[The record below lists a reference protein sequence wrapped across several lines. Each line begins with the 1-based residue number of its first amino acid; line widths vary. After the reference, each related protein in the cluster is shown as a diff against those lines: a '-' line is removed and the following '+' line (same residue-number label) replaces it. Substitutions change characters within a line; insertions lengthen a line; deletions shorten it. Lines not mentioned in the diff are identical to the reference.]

1 MVFRIWFCAKLAAL
15 VLVVG
20 KFVGG
25 LRADAVA
32 RPTPTAV
39 NRSRN
44 QLYNLVLPPASL
56 NLLGGYDWVR
66 GLSLVQ
72 SG

>member
-25 LRADAVA
+25 LCADAVA
-32 RPTPTAV
+32 RPTAV

-66 GLSLVQ
+66 GLSSVQ
-72 SG
+72 PG